1 MSQLS
6 ESDIADATQTEA
18 RLDGYTHTRT
28 HTPSR
33 GADLLASWR
42 LQGISCI
49 AREFR
54 VVLDW
59 KSGGFQCREHLVV
72 KVCGL
77 IPANT

>member
-6 ESDIADATQTEA
+6 ESDIAEATQPEA
-18 RLDGYTHTRT
+18 RLDGYTHK

-33 GADLLASWR
+33 GADLLASR
-42 LQGISCI
+42 RVQGISCI

-59 KSGGFQCREHLVV
+59 KGGVSSAENISLWKSV
-72 KVCGL
+72 G
-77 IPANT
+77 